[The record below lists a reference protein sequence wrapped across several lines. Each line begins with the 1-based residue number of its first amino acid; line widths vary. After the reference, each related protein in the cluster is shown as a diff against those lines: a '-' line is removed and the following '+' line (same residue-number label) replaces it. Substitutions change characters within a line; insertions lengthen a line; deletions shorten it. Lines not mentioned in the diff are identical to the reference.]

1 MIILTDSAI
10 RDILRSYFTSV
21 KFSPMDNNQTPQTPE
36 CVNEDRRAFLGTLA
50 ATVATCT
57 TGLATKVLADE
68 LSDDTQ
74 LASLETGASNDALSV
89 VRVFGTNGGLN

>member
-1 MIILTDSAI
+1 MNYSMIILADSAI

-21 KFSPMDNNQTPQTPE
+21 KSPPMDNNQTPQTPE
-36 CVNEDRRAFLGTLA
+36 CVNEDRRVFLRTLA

-68 LSDDTQ
+68 V
-74 LASLETGASNDALSV
+74 NW
-89 VRVFGTNGGLN
+89 